1 MFSSSIIISDIKS
14 LYTQIFVEELSAY
27 KYYMMI
33 NIFQLQKTS
42 ENIIKITA
50 SSGVA
55 AAWGFH
61 YYLKHFCKAHI
72 SWEATQLN
80 MPDVLPMVH
89 LKIVSNDR

>member
-1 MFSSSIIISDIKS
+1 
-14 LYTQIFVEELSAY
+14 
-27 KYYMMI
+27 MMI

-80 MPDVLPMVH
+80 MPNVLPMVH